1 MGGAEMEGRFEG
13 ASCSARSCSVELP
26 RPTLFMGDPN
36 GLYFSCS
43 IDSIL
48 LSLSPSRIIADRSAE
63 TKDSTKSG
71 LYYLWPHLSACI
83 KFLICRLSF
92 LIQTSHPARL
102 LAKPSDPTGLVFS

>member
-36 GLYFSCS
+36 GLYLSCS

-48 LSLSPSRIIADRSAE
+48 LSL
-63 TKDSTKSG
+63 
-71 LYYLWPHLSACI
+71 
-83 KFLICRLSF
+83 
-92 LIQTSHPARL
+92 
-102 LAKPSDPTGLVFS
+102 LA

>member
-63 TKDSTKSG
+63 TKDQG
-71 LYYLWPHLSACI
+71 LYEESETTYAVPIRSYQIFDMPVIFSDTA
-83 KFLICRLSF
+83 
-92 LIQTSHPARL
+92 SHPAR
-102 LAKPSDPTGLVFS
+102 P

>member
-26 RPTLFMGDPN
+26 RPTLFICDPN

-48 LSLSPSRIIADRSAE
+48 LSVSTSSHYSGPVDR
-63 TKDSTKSG
+63 DQG
-71 LYYLWPHLSACI
+71 LYKERP
-83 KFLICRLSF
+83 
-92 LIQTSHPARL
+92 
-102 LAKPSDPTGLVFS
+102 GLVMAAPIRLYQIINMPTILSDTDKASLHGS